1 MAAVESSL
9 VDLAGVSLETLR
21 SIDSRDLAASVREL
35 LPGLDHQSASVA
47 GVDPGTDGGGA
58 RSA

>member
-21 SIDSRDLAASVREL
+21 SIDDRILAASVREL
-35 LPGLDHQSASVA
+35 LPEIDRQSASVS
-47 GVDPGTDGGGA
+47 GIDGGVT
-58 RSA
+58 RSR